1 MQTHPLLGTRIA
13 SPIAA
18 SLYEATV
25 GTGVMPFLADHVVF
39 GDVVAP
45 GAMHAVLGLC
55 MAEMR
60 GSPAPAVA
68 DLVFAAALTVPDGG
82 VTMQCVLQ
90 PDGGFTVYG
99 AAPDGGWTEHAS
111 GRIEAESGP
120 TRTEERRGGKEWVKT
135 GGSRRG
141 RE

>member
-1 MQTHPLLGTRIA
+1 MYLMIVFFLMRRRPRRSTLKATLFPYPTRFRSWPEPRQAGAASRRQMQTHPLLGTRIA

-68 DLVFAAALTVPDGG
+68 DLVFAAALTVPD
-82 VTMQCVLQ
+82 
-90 PDGGFTVYG
+90 
-99 AAPDGGWTEHAS
+99 EI
-111 GRIEAESGP
+111 GRAH
-120 TRTEERRGGKEWVKT
+120 V
-135 GGSRRG
+135 
-141 RE
+141 